1 MSLVIESPEIRD
13 VESNSSVK
21 YTDFKDLDTVG
32 PSGLNEIL
40 ASFAAA
46 HSDESLNADLLIM
59 QREKLMEQHQLKNV
73 VDYYGATLKEG
84 EVPIIQRPPLDD
96 LTIWRN
102 SISGLTIGVIGV
114 EGIRQLENKPG

>member
-46 HSDESLNADLLIM
+46 HSDESLNADLLTADGPTPLLATVTISPVSSM
-59 QREKLMEQHQLKNV
+59 NV
-73 VDYYGATLKEG
+73 NGATL
-84 EVPIIQRPPLDD
+84 
-96 LTIWRN
+96 
-102 SISGLTIGVIGV
+102 
-114 EGIRQLENKPG
+114 